1 MNPLTPEQVASYHNN
16 GFLLLRVNEHQLV
29 DPTALKQWTEEIR
42 AWPRVKGKWMPYDE
56 ININGERQ
64 LMRTERFIDFHPQ
77 YKELVC
83 GDKLAEILKAV
94 SGDVNT
100 QSNPKMLILVSVP
113 NAIQDML
120 LFKDKINYKQPG
132 GNGFQAHLDAPAYD
146 HIGRIEHVTANVAID
161 AATLENGC
169 LEVVPGS
176 HKMDVEFEHSGRIK
190 HSWEAAHEW
199 ITIPLDPGDMLIF
212 GSHLAH
218 RSAENKTDKSR
229 SSLYAT
235 FHSKSDGLDLREKYY
250 KHRMEN
256 FPPEH
261 ERVAGKDYSAGYRT
275 YGFAAPFTRAGQ
287 TVAVPVVP
295 AVSAV
300 PVVP

>member
-1 MNPLTPEQVASYHNN
+1 MQPITPEQLASYQRD
-16 GFLLLRVNEHQLV
+16 GYLLLRANEHKLV
-29 DPTALKQWTEEIR
+29 DPTALKQWTDEIKV
-42 AWPRVKGKWMPYDE
+42 WPRVKGKWMPYDE

-83 GDKLAEILKAV
+83 GKQLGEILKAV
-94 SGDVNT
+94 SGD
-100 QSNPKMLILVSVP
+100 
-113 NAIQDML
+113 DML
-120 LFKDKINYKQPG
+120 LFKDKINYKQPF

-146 HIGRIEHVTANVAID
+146 HIGRIEHVTANIAVD
-161 AATLENGC
+161 AATLANGC

-176 HKMDVEFEHSGRIK
+176 HKMDVEFEQSGRIK
-190 HSWEAAHEW
+190 HSWENEHEW
-199 ITIPLDPGDMLIF
+199 VTLPMEPGDMLIF

-218 RSAENKTDKSR
+218 RSAENKTAESR

-261 ERVAGKDYSAGYRT
+261 ERIEGKDYSAGYKT
-275 YGFAAPFTRAGQ
+275 YGFAAPFTRMAETVTEQAIAG
-287 TVAVPVVP
+287 
-295 AVSAV
+295 
-300 PVVP
+300 

>member
-1 MNPLTPEQVASYHNN
+1 MNTLTADQVAFYHKN
-16 GFLLLRVNEHQLV
+16 GYLLLRLNEHQLV
-29 DPTALKQWTEEIR
+29 DPTALKQWTEEIK
-42 AWPRVKGKWMPYDE
+42 AWPREKGKWMPYDE
-56 ININGERQ
+56 INMNGERQ

-83 GDKLAEILKAV
+83 GEKLGEILKAV
-94 SGDVNT
+94 SGDE
-100 QSNPKMLILVSVP
+100 
-113 NAIQDML
+113 ML
-120 LFKDKINYKQPG
+120 LFKDKINYKQPF

-146 HIGRIEHVTANVAID
+146 HIGRIEHVTANIAID

-176 HKMDVEFEHSGRIK
+176 HKMDVEFEDSGRIK
-190 HSWEAAHEW
+190 HSWEAAREW
-199 ITIPLDPGDMLIF
+199 ITLPLDPGDMIIF

-218 RSAENKTDKSR
+218 RSAENKTQKSR

-261 ERVAGKDYSAGYRT
+261 EREKGKDYSAGYRT
-275 YGFAAPFTRAGQ
+275 YGFAAPFTRAAVS
-287 TVAVPVVP
+287 VAPVVP
-295 AVSAV
+295 AVSQ
-300 PVVP
+300 

>member
-1 MNPLTPEQVASYHNN
+1 MNPLTPEQVASYHKN
-16 GFLLLRVNEHQLV
+16 GYLLLRVNEHQLV
-29 DPTALKQWTEEIR
+29 DPVALKQWTEDIR

-56 ININGERQ
+56 INIKGERQ

-83 GDKLAEILKAV
+83 GEKLGAILKAV
-94 SGDVNT
+94 SGDIKST
-100 QSNPKMLILVSVP
+100 TSSLSAMASNHTSMP
-113 NAIQDML
+113 
-120 LFKDKINYKQPG
+120 
-132 GNGFQAHLDAPAYD
+132 PAYD

-161 AATLENGC
+161 AATIANGC

-176 HKMDVEFEHSGRIK
+176 HKMDVEFEGHGRIK
-190 HSWEAAHEW
+190 QSWEAAQEW

-218 RSAENKTDKSR
+218 RSAENKTNESR

-235 FHSKSDGLDLREKYY
+235 FHSKSDGLDLRERYY

-261 ERVAGKDYSAGYRT
+261 ERVEGKDYSAGYRT
-275 YGFAAPFTRAGQ
+275 YAFAAPFTRAGQ
-287 TVAVPVVP
+287 TAAAVP
-295 AVSAV
+295 AVPSA
-300 PVVP
+300 

>member
-1 MNPLTPEQVASYHNN
+1 MNPLTPEQVASYHEN
-16 GFLLLRVNEHQLV
+16 GYLLLLAEEHQLV
-29 DPTALKQWTEEIR
+29 DPVALKQWTEEIK

-83 GDKLAEILKAV
+83 GQKLGQILKAV
-94 SGDVNT
+94 SGE
-100 QSNPKMLILVSVP
+100 
-113 NAIQDML
+113 DML
-120 LFKDKINYKQPG
+120 LFKDKINYKQPH

-146 HIGRIEHVTANVAID
+146 HIGRIEHVTANLAID
-161 AATLENGC
+161 AATIENGC

-176 HKMDVEFEHSGRIK
+176 HRMEVEFAQGGRIK
-190 HSWEAAHEW
+190 PEWEHAHEW
-199 ITIPLDPGDMLIF
+199 VIIPLQPGDLLIF

-218 RSAENKTDKSR
+218 RSAANRTEKSR

-235 FHSKSDGLDLREKYY
+235 FHSKKDGLDLREKYY
-250 KHRMEN
+250 KHRMEM

-261 ERVAGKDYSAGYRT
+261 EREEGKDYSQGYKT
-275 YGFAAPFTRAGQ
+275 YGFAAPFTRLDQNA
-287 TVAVPVVP
+287 AP
-295 AVSAV
+295 AVGAEH
-300 PVVP
+300 